1 MTDRDRTPMHP
12 HVTSL
17 RRLLFGHVP
26 AACLLLMLTLCM
38 KLVVP
43 VGFMPQLTDGRVEL
57 VMCDGMAPV
66 TPVVAMHGMHG
77 HHHGHD
83 GPTKPDAP
91 CPFAGL
97 AAPALGGAD
106 PIQLAIALA
115 DILVAGLVAATAIR
129 LRAAGHVRPP
139 LRGPPVTA

>member
-1 MTDRDRTPMHP
+1 
-12 HVTSL
+12 
-17 RRLLFGHVP
+17 
-26 AACLLLMLTLCM
+26 M
-38 KLVVP
+38 KLIVP
-43 VGFMPQLTDGRVEL
+43 VGFMPHPTAGGVEL
-57 VMCDGMAPV
+57 VMCDGMTPV
-66 TPVVAMHGMHG
+66 TPMVVMHGTHG
-77 HHHGHD
+77 HRHGHD

-97 AAPALGGAD
+97 ASPTLGGAD

-139 LRGPPVTA
+139 LRGPPVAA

>member
-1 MTDRDRTPMHP
+1 MTGRGYPRMNRC
-12 HVTSL
+12 VTSL

-26 AACLLLMLTLCM
+26 AACLLLLLTLSM
-38 KLVVP
+38 KLIVP
-43 VGFMPQLTDGRVEL
+43 VGFMPQLAGGGVEL

-66 TPVVAMHGMHG
+66 TPVVAMHGMQG

-139 LRGPPVTA
+139 LRGPPITA